1 MIRLNKLHIAAAIA
15 SEGRV
20 TSSDLCEMFRGNG
33 KGKKDATHRADERA
47 IEKTLKTLEADCVI
61 ARKGPFWEYAL

>member
-20 TSSDLCEMFRGNG
+20 TSSELYKMFRG
-33 KGKKDATHRADERA
+33 KGKEDATHRANERA
-47 IEKTLKTLEADCVI
+47 IEKALKTLEADCVI